1 MMLAVDTDQVRPS
14 NKKTLFIRC
23 VDLLLQHGESGP
35 RQVLK
40 DRATVSV
47 ILREGEYVAT
57 KTASGRFC
65 YPGTPTFDRTQ
76 KRWNMGTD
84 DCSGVVLTQT
94 SENEVGLAVQVDE
107 RVDVVDESRLIQ
119 GAEKLH
125 TVEECCLVAES
136 HDPDPIKS
144 VEDMPNA
151 GSVASGQLVIDDF

>member
-1 MMLAVDTDQVRPS
+1 
-14 NKKTLFIRC
+14 
-23 VDLLLQHGESGP
+23 
-35 RQVLK
+35 
-40 DRATVSV
+40 
-47 ILREGEYVAT
+47 
-57 KTASGRFC
+57 
-65 YPGTPTFDRTQ
+65 
-76 KRWNMGTD
+76 MGTD

-94 SENEVGLAVQVDE
+94 SENEMRLAVQVDE